1 MGGRYSTGPAAS
13 LELNSL
19 GIQITA
25 RALASFPSPLLLAP
39 PLFSF
44 ASRRFRPPTYV
55 GMRRSR
61 CAYAVESEQTVAV
74 SESDG
79 GGGVG

>member
-25 RALASFPSPLLLAP
+25 RALAPSPPPVPSLLAP

-44 ASRRFRPPTYV
+44 ARRFRPPHV
-55 GMRRSR
+55 RRN
-61 CAYAVESEQTVAV
+61 AAQ
-74 SESDG
+74 
-79 GGGVG
+79 